1 MKGVMQMEELLLVFP
16 NEDYADEIDAYRKE
30 MLEKDSSMDGCGFL
44 RKAANP
50 LDWIEHSFRS
60 ANKATLPKGLVVAT
74 QFICVRKNDNKI
86 VGMIQ
91 VRHYFNKF
99 LKEYGGNIGYSV
111 RPSERKKGYAKWM
124 LKSVLPFCKEIGL
137 KKVLI
142 TCLED
147 NEASRRTIISQGG
160 VFERK
165 TYLADE
171 DETLE
176 RYWIKL

>member
-1 MKGVMQMEELLLVFP
+1 MDDLLLIFP
-16 NEDYADEIDAYRKE
+16 NDNYIDEIADYRKE
-30 MLEKDSSMDGCGFL
+30 MLDNDSSMDGCGIL
-44 RKAANP
+44 RHTDNP
-50 LDWIEHSFRS
+50 SDWIKHSIRS
-60 ANKATLPKGLVVAT
+60 TKKVILLEGLVVAT
-74 QFICVRKNDNKI
+74 QFICVRKSDQKI

-91 VRHYFNKF
+91 VRHSLNRY
-99 LKEYGGNIGYSV
+99 LKEYGGHIGYSV
-111 RPSERKKGYAKWM
+111 RPSERRKGYAKWM

-137 KKVLI
+137 NKVLI

-165 TYLADE
+165 TYIEDTDE
-171 DETLE
+171 ILE